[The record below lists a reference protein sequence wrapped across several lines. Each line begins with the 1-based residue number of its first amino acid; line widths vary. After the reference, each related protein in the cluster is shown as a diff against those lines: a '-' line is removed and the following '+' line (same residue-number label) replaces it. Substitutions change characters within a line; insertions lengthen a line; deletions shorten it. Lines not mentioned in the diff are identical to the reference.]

1 MQVNRLSQLLFPP
14 VSPTT
19 TTTVNAGLLDAS
31 DTETRGAAS
40 GSAAEASRAQRAS
53 ATSQTSESHP
63 EPAPQASVKLDLDS
77 GQRNQGPSVYGRDG
91 LFAGKSG
98 VEVANTPAE
107 RFVAR
112 AVDIMRA
119 YEQAN
124 AQPAAQGPFDR
135 IRQAMSRLS
144 AQA

>member
-14 VSPTT
+14 VTPTT
-19 TTTVNAGLLDAS
+19 TTTVNAGLPDAS
-31 DTETRGAAS
+31 DAETRGAAS
-40 GSAAEASRAQRAS
+40 GSSAAASRAQRAS
-53 ATSQTSESHP
+53 ATSPASESHP
-63 EPAPQASVKLDLDS
+63 EPALEPSVKLELGS
-77 GQRNQGPSVYGRDG
+77 SQRNLGPSVYGRDG

-107 RFVAR
+107 RFVAS

-135 IRQAMSRLS
+135 IRQAMSRFS